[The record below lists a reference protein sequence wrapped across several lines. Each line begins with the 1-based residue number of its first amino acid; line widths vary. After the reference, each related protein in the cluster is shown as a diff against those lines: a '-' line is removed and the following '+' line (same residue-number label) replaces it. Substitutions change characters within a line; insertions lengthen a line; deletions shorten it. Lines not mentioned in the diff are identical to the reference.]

1 MKKCP
6 TCGRTYSNKR
16 TICRHCGQLLETPP
30 EDPNLGF
37 RRRKPFV
44 IITLLILIL
53 FAGGFGYVTYLSLP
67 ALAVLYPFFIATG
80 IGLLVMLLL
89 FPRAED
95 ERPLGTV
102 ALSVYAVAIAFIIY
116 ALVNDCVV
124 GLAASINYFKSLFQ
138 GGHFVF
144 QEMLLNATAALL
156 LLALIVSFIGFAV
169 LARGVASIK
178 VSLFQPAQNNPIVSK
193 PAPSTDI
200 IPSTTKTEPPPPPEA
215 KNHPFDLAGAVSQG
229 RKTSLAIEIVALL
242 LFFVVAGGSYY
253 VYFAGYSSSLALF
266 FTAAPFA
273 FLCVSFIF
281 FVLASSHRAAFYL
294 VGAWLGLASA
304 LASFSVLGFIAYEA
318 ILARSYAD
326 LFSVNFLIL
335 AGELLG
341 LLIGGILAL
350 AATFKIFGLR
360 KMTAALSKA
369 AEPTKEEKNPKPSVE
384 EMDIKG
390 PLEVPTPESRS
401 SFDGTFASYLGNGI
415 VNFLIT
421 FFTLG
426 IAYPWVYCRKIRWRA
441 RHSVY
446 EGFRVEFSGRGSQI
460 AGPWLVWLLL
470 SVVTLGVYAL
480 WVPGK
485 LKNFEAKNSR
495 LVLE

>member
-95 ERPLGTV
+95 ERPLGIV

-124 GLAASINYFKSLFQ
+124 DLAASINYFKSLFQ

-178 VSLFQPAQNNPIVSK
+178 TSLFQPSQNSPIVSK
-193 PAPSTDI
+193 PAPSTNAT
-200 IPSTTKTEPPPPPEA
+200 PTTKTESSPEA
-215 KNHPFDLAGAVSQG
+215 KNHPFDLAGAISQD
-229 RKTSLAIEIVALL
+229 RKTSLAIETVALL
-242 LFFVVAGGSYY
+242 LFLIVAGGSYY
-253 VYFAGYSSSLALF
+253 VYFAGYSSSLAMF
-266 FTAAPFA
+266 FTAAPFV
-273 FLCVSFIF
+273 FLCVSLIF
-281 FVLASSHRAAFYL
+281 LALASSRLRSFYL
-294 VGAWLGLASA
+294 VGALLGLTSA
-304 LASFSVLGFIAYEA
+304 LVSFTVLGFIVYEA

-326 LFSVNFLIL
+326 LFSVGFLIF
-335 AGELLG
+335 AGEFLG
-341 LLIGGILAL
+341 LLLGGILGL
-350 AATFKIFGLR
+350 IATIKVFGLR
-360 KMTAALSKA
+360 KRTAPLAKA
-369 AEPTKEEKNPKPSVE
+369 AEPTKEEKTPKPSIE

-401 SFDGTFASYLGNGI
+401 SFDGTFVSYLGNGI

-441 RHSVY
+441 RHTVY
-446 EGFRVEFSGRGSQI
+446 EGYRVEFSGRGSQI
-460 AGPWLVWLLL
+460 AGPWLLWLLL
-470 SVVTLGVYAL
+470 SVVTLGVYGL
-480 WVPGK
+480 WIPPK